1 MCIRDSVVQQNSTI
15 NRGPLDWIK
24 KKLGMG
30 KKKAP
35 APPNEWDASQYQVA
49 GPTNRGAIPRQQR
62 PLPAIPGARENE
74 YAEINSE
81 NDYEEPVVRPPENDY
96 EVVNDPEYE
105 QINEDNYSGLQA
117 GHTAYGTR
125 NADYEEPVVRP
136 PENSYERVDDEPIY
150 SNTTNFRRGSAVS
163 DLKNRP
169 SLKDRIKKKLRS
181 SKDWIKKKLGMGNDP
196 EKYTDKSAGKRFG
209 KQGKGLTTAEFERE
223 SAFLS
228 SGDEKLWKKNGYT
241 KSLSDMQDYV
251 SRNTR
256 EIAKRKTNEGTE
268 LDPFKQ
274 KDVAPESLIHNAFKK
289 WTNGGGLTIKDKV
302 MMCYL
307 SFEQKLGSEDDPPFR
322 IGHFMS
328 SENYDYK
335 NTKKHTEGMWD
346 KTVDTG
352 RLSTIPE
359 NILSTGEKK
368 QALETAE
375 IVKNVMDLVDKFQS
389 LDENVKPKKDE
400 VVAEK
405 VGARELFSHG
415 GRVNI
420 KVPKL
425 GEGHSDGTAITDA
438 IGLTDKGEM
447 RKGEKGS
454 ELVHSRTAATHGTRF
469 SWDGK
474 ESKEQGGWLTG
485 GSNWL
490 TKGNKTWGLDLA
502 IGGAGNLD
510 YNGKVIKCD
519 GSHGHLMINWTAP
532 TAKTHGVLM
541 VGVETTGMGAKSQ
554 DGYKHSLWSSEKTA
568 NLMSTAGGL
577 KKEKNNSGASQ
588 SLGMHVVD
596 LREMDRSMKD
606 LLAAARKAKEPLP
619 AIPGVREPEYAEIN
633 DAEDDYEVPVSIGP
647 APIEGQTYSSAR
659 ENDYELVNDEEHEYE
674 QINEDNYSVLQAGHI
689 AYGTRGA
696 PIAPPLPTEWDATQY
711 QVAGPTRPTLGAE
724 SEYEIPGQDY
734 RNRMRAKE
742 PIYNMAAAGEA
753 KDMLPAGESNYEN
766 TGYVKRLAEKYKAE
780 IEKKNQRNSKPKK

>member
-1 MCIRDSVVQQNSTI
+1 
-15 NRGPLDWIK
+15 
-24 KKLGMG
+24 
-30 KKKAP
+30 
-35 APPNEWDASQYQVA
+35 
-49 GPTNRGAIPRQQR
+49 
-62 PLPAIPGARENE
+62 
-74 YAEINSE
+74 
-81 NDYEEPVVRPPENDY
+81 
-96 EVVNDPEYE
+96 VVNDPEYE

-150 SNTTNFRRGSAVS
+150 SNTTNFRRGSAIS
-163 DLKNRP
+163 GLKNRP

-181 SKDWIKKKLGMGNDP
+181 SKDWIKKKLGMGNDSD
-196 EKYTDKSAGKRFG
+196 EYTDKSAEKRFG
-209 KQGKGLTTAEFERE
+209 KQGKGLTAAEFERE
-223 SAFLS
+223 SKDLS
-228 SGDEKLWKKNGYT
+228 SGDEKLWKKKGYT

-447 RKGEKGS
+447 RKGGKGS
-454 ELVHSRTAATHGTRF
+454 KLVYSRWGATHGTRF

-474 ESKEQGGWLTG
+474 ESKEQGGRLYG
-485 GSNWL
+485 GGASNWL

-510 YNGKVIKCD
+510 YNGAVIKCD

-532 TAKTHGVLM
+532 TATTHGVLM

-554 DGYKHSLWSSEKTA
+554 DGYKHTWLSNEKTA

-596 LREMDRSMKD
+596 LRDMDRSMKD
-606 LLAAARKAKEPLP
+606 LLVVARKAKEPLP
-619 AIPGVREPEYAEIN
+619 AIPGAREPEYAEIN

-647 APIEGQTYSSAR
+647 APIEGKTYSSAR
-659 ENDYELVNDEEHEYE
+659 ENDYELVDDEEPEYE
-674 QINEDNYSVLQAGHI
+674 QINEDNYSGLQAGHT
-689 AYGTRGA
+689 AYGTRNADYAESEYEIPGV
-696 PIAPPLPTEWDATQY
+696 TNR
-711 QVAGPTRPTLGAE
+711 VAE

-780 IEKKNQRNSKPKK
+780 IEKKNQRNSKPKQ

>member
-1 MCIRDSVVQQNSTI
+1 MVD
-15 NRGPLDWIK
+15 
-24 KKLGMG
+24 
-30 KKKAP
+30 
-35 APPNEWDASQYQVA
+35 DA
-49 GPTNRGAIPRQQR
+49 
-62 PLPAIPGARENE
+62 E
-74 YAEINSE
+74 
-81 NDYEEPVVRPPENDY
+81 
-96 EVVNDPEYE
+96 
-105 QINEDNYSGLQA
+105 
-117 GHTAYGTR
+117 
-125 NADYEEPVVRP
+125 ADYEEPVVRP
-136 PENSYERVDDEPIY
+136 QENEYEVVDDAEADYEIPGRPPGWDPPVPGRPQENEYEVVGDENEYEVVGDENEYEVVDDEAIY
-150 SNTTNFRRGSAVS
+150 GNTANFRRGSAVS
-163 DLKNRP
+163 GLKNRP
-169 SLKDRIKKKLRS
+169 SLKDRIKKKLGS

-223 SAFLS
+223 SEILS
-228 SGDEKLWKKNGYT
+228 SGDEKLWKKKGYT

-251 SRNTR
+251 ARNTR

-274 KDVAPESLIHNAFKK
+274 DDVAPESLIHNAFKK

-307 SFEQKLGSEDDPPFR
+307 SFEQKLGTEDDPPFR

-335 NTKKHTEGMWD
+335 NTKKHNEGMWD

-352 RLSTIPE
+352 RLSTVPE

-425 GEGHSDGTAITDA
+425 GGGHTDGTALTDA

-447 RKGEKGS
+447 RKGGKDS
-454 ELVHSRTAATHGTRF
+454 KLVHSRMAATHGTRF

-596 LREMDRSMKD
+596 LRDMDRSMKD
-606 LLAAARKAKEPLP
+606 LLAVARKAKEPLP
-619 AIPGVREPEYAEIN
+619 AIPGVGEPEYAEIN
-633 DAEDDYEVPVSIGP
+633 DADAYQGGPPPLPAEDDYETPVD
-647 APIEGQTYSSAR
+647 PIHPTSGAKWDASQYGVAR
-659 ENDYELVNDEEHEYE
+659 P
-674 QINEDNYSVLQAGHI
+674 
-689 AYGTRGA
+689 TR
-696 PIAPPLPTEWDATQY
+696 PPPLPAEDDYETPVDPIH
-711 QVAGPTRPTLGAE
+711 PTPGAE
-724 SEYEIPGQDY
+724 SEYEIPGLKS
-734 RNRMRAKE
+734 RE

-753 KDMLPAGESNYEN
+753 KDMLPARESNYEN

-780 IEKKNQRNSKPKK
+780 IEKKNQRNSRPRR